1 MIRLF
6 PLSEDVSTQ
15 VYYSPMHQ
23 VNFTRHSQ
31 TILSRNEFHLMQ
43 EVDGTDRLCLGL
55 ESESA
60 YISDRMSTASFPDY
74 EQPSLSTR
82 PTAGQDTTTTT
93 TRTRT
98 KSSMN
103 PAAASRIPSV
113 STRSPEAPSSSNG
126 NMSRNTGINPNT
138 TVVRPSRIPM
148 RPRSKSNLAA
158 RPSPA
163 DIAPP
168 DCEVPALPES
178 RSGRPTMY
186 TRQSSMSRSYTTSGR
201 GSPDFANI
209 PTDEGGFLKNE
220 LPPFRLR
227 SDEAMRI
234 AQRGHDLDDGGS
246 DDEDRLAQEAAQ
258 PRKRRETM
266 RVSDGSG
273 EKRGSKI
280 RPNTGVTTVIDKSAS
295 SGMSRSATG
304 DVGLGLP
311 TSRINQYSNNAQAP
325 RSSSS
330 RQPKHTNLGHSTN
343 TANSSSTP
351 RSASL
356 NMLSSNLGHSPS
368 SNSSA
373 RLGVAAH
380 FVPPES
386 TYTPPKGQN
395 WDEVVLPTVAKKLGL
410 NDSTSGSSR
419 NGIGSES
426 DGDLAVEWDKTGT
439 PIKWIKKASVN
450 RVGGA
455 GEATKMLNNVRH
467 PPSCFIY
474 RYVVMRS

>member
-1 MIRLF
+1 
-6 PLSEDVSTQ
+6 
-15 VYYSPMHQ
+15 
-23 VNFTRHSQ
+23 
-31 TILSRNEFHLMQ
+31 
-43 EVDGTDRLCLGL
+43 
-55 ESESA
+55 
-60 YISDRMSTASFPDY
+60 
-74 EQPSLSTR
+74 
-82 PTAGQDTTTTT
+82 
-93 TRTRT
+93 
-98 KSSMN
+98 
-103 PAAASRIPSV
+103 
-113 STRSPEAPSSSNG
+113 
-126 NMSRNTGINPNT
+126 
-138 TVVRPSRIPM
+138 
-148 RPRSKSNLAA
+148 
-158 RPSPA
+158 
-163 DIAPP
+163 
-168 DCEVPALPES
+168 
-178 RSGRPTMY
+178 
-186 TRQSSMSRSYTTSGR
+186 MSRSYTTRGR

-246 DDEDRLAQEAAQ
+246 DEEDRLLQEAAQ

-280 RPNTGVTTVIDKSAS
+280 RPNTGVTTVIDKSSS
-295 SGMSRSATG
+295 SGMTRSATG

-311 TSRINQYSNNAQAP
+311 ASRTNQYSNNAQAP

-330 RQPKHTNLGHSTN
+330 RQPKYTNLGQSTN
-343 TANSSSTP
+343 TTNSSSTP

-368 SNSSA
+368 SNNSA

-439 PIKWIKKASVN
+439 PIKWIKKESVS

-455 GEATKMLNNVRH
+455 GEASKMLKNVRH
-467 PPSCFIY
+467 PLLVSYLFPGT
-474 RYVVMRS
+474 RG

>member
-1 MIRLF
+1 
-6 PLSEDVSTQ
+6 
-15 VYYSPMHQ
+15 
-23 VNFTRHSQ
+23 
-31 TILSRNEFHLMQ
+31 MQ
-43 EVDGTDRLCLGL
+43 DLNLNKQSVELTLPLGL

-60 YISDRMSTASFPDY
+60 YISDRMSGASFPNF
-74 EQPSLSTR
+74 EQPSQSHRL
-82 PTAGQDTTTTT
+82 TAGQEMTTT

-103 PAAASRIPSV
+103 PAV
-113 STRSPEAPSSSNG
+113 SGVPSSFTCSNDTIAS
-126 NMSRNTGINPNT
+126 NNVISRNPSTNPNT

-168 DCEVPALPES
+168 DCEVPALPDSYITS
-178 RSGRPTMY
+178 RPAMY
-186 TRQSSMSRSYTTSGR
+186 MRQSSMSRSYTTSGR
-201 GSPDFANI
+201 ASPEFANV

-234 AQRGHDLDDGGS
+234 AERGHILDDAGS
-246 DDEDRLAQEAAQ
+246 DEEDRLAQEAAS

-266 RVSDGSG
+266 RISDGSG

-280 RPNTGVTTVIDKSAS
+280 RPNTGANINDKTIS
-295 SGMSRSATG
+295 SGMTRSATG

-311 TSRINQYSNNAQAP
+311 GSRINNVQAP
-325 RSSSS
+325 RASSS
-330 RQPKHTNLGHSTN
+330 RQPKYSNLGNSTA
-343 TANSSSTP
+343 TSNSSSTP

-356 NMLSSNLGHSPS
+356 NMLASNLGHSPS

-386 TYTPPKGQN
+386 TYTPPKGAN

-410 NDSTSGSSR
+410 NESISGSPR
-419 NGIGSES
+419 GGIGSES
-426 DGDLAVEWDKTGT
+426 DGDLAVEWDKSGT
-439 PIKWIKKASVN
+439 PIKWIKKESVS

-455 GEATKMLNNVRH
+455 GEASKMMRNVS
-467 PPSCFIY
+467 PFYLLP
-474 RYVVMRS
+474 